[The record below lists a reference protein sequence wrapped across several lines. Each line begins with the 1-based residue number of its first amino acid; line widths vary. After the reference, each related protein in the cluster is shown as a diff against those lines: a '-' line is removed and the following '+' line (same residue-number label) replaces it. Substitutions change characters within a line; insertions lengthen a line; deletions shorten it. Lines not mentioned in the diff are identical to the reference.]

1 MQDHAP
7 PAETAPWQS
16 AVVPWATV
24 TAAAGSPA
32 PEKRIFVL
40 LVGLGTG
47 ASVGFAIDVFTTNA
61 FAFPDGVASSPLEKS
76 TSTVST
82 CGPSESLSVR
92 AQAQLVDLI
101 GETMQIA
108 FPFSVTSRWKL
119 LLVSAG
125 LTVPVRM
132 GFASLF
138 GDGV

>member
-7 PAETAPWQS
+7 PAETVAWQS
-16 AVVPWATV
+16 AVAPWATV

-92 AQAQLVDLI
+92 AQAQPWAAACPGNGPCGPRQRARI
-101 GETMQIA
+101 RSAASRIRSETSGE
-108 FPFSVTSRWKL
+108 PSRC
-119 LLVSAG
+119 
-125 LTVPVRM
+125 LTK
-132 GFASLF
+132 S
-138 GDGV
+138 